1 MAQVTY
7 RVVVTREDKSW
18 LASVPEVHG
27 AHTWA
32 RSLTGLDRYVR
43 EAIALV
49 LDLPPKAEK
58 NLELELEFHTGDDD
72 FDATLTDVRRE
83 RQRLAAA
90 ERALADRTA
99 ALAEA
104 LVRQHQV
111 SVRDTAKLLDLSPQ
125 RISQLVPQADP
136 ATWSAAPKR
145 AG

>member
-1 MAQVTY
+1 MKY
-7 RVVVTREDKSW
+7 RVVVTREDKNW
-18 LASVPEVHG
+18 LANVPEVHG

-58 NLELELEFHTGDDD
+58 GLDLELEFHTGDDD
-72 FDATLTDVRRE
+72 FDSALAEVRQE
-83 RQRLAAA
+83 RQRLATA

-99 ALAEA
+99 ILAET
-104 LVRQHQV
+104 LVRQHRV
-111 SVRDTAKLLDLSPQ
+111 SVRDAARLLDLSPQ
-125 RISQLVPQADP
+125 RISQLVPQASP
-136 ATWSAAPKR
+136 ANWSAAPRR